1 MWKMV
6 DFEAVG
12 EVSNAVSAGV
22 AVMLRG
28 AIRVSDYNHSVASVN
43 QFLGAR

>member
-6 DFEAVG
+6 DFEAVC

-28 AIRVSDYNHSVASVN
+28 TIRMSDYNDSVTPVN